1 MFHQEAVSNTALV
14 FGWVIF
20 AKFNKAEE
28 IWRRDRKKKT
38 NERRKESSL
47 FLERP
52 KLFASFNGRHV
63 GAVPMPAFA
72 LPHST
77 CLPYRLLLLL
87 LHMSWTSFV
96 SIESHFWSRGRKFYR
111 KIILNFN
118 YVLIWDGAMQ
128 GRSRHTYIHPY
139 RETFH
144 LSEGRVF
151 PRKPIRL

>member
-1 MFHQEAVSNTALV
+1 MALACCHTSDLFYRTRAYFTTLLVLTFVSQKVPSFNFKMLENMFHQEAVSNTALV

-28 IWRRDRKKKT
+28 IWRQDRKKKT
-38 NERRKESSL
+38 NERRKERRKESSL

-72 LPHST
+72 LPHSA

-87 LHMSWTSFV
+87 LH
-96 SIESHFWSRGRKFYR
+96 ICRGLR
-111 KIILNFN
+111 
-118 YVLIWDGAMQ
+118 
-128 GRSRHTYIHPY
+128 
-139 RETFH
+139 
-144 LSEGRVF
+144 LSQ
-151 PRKPIRL
+151 